1 MALDGELRFGTRIDT
16 SGFTRGTNTVRS
28 QANGLRSTFL
38 SLGKVIG
45 LAFAVGQLVK
55 FGKEAVN
62 TASDLQEIQNV
73 VDTAFGSI
81 SNKMEEFAKTSIESF
96 GLSELSAKKA
106 GSTFMAMG
114 SGMGI
119 TADRASDMAIA
130 LTGLSGDMA
139 SFFNVSQD
147 VANTALQSIYTGE
160 TESLKKF
167 GIVMTE
173 VNLQAFAMS
182 KGINKS
188 VQSMSQ
194 AEKVQLRYAFVMS
207 QTALAQGD
215 FAKTSGS
222 WANQTRVLT
231 ERWKQFLGIMGKGLI
246 NVLTPVVKY
255 LNIVMSQLI
264 AFAETASGI
273 ITSVFGDASTTA
285 KGTTNAISDMGDAT
299 TGVATD
305 TEGVTK
311 GIEATADA
319 TKEATKEAEKGVFA
333 FDELNTAQKP
343 DTAIDEPSVG
353 DIDIPDLSQATA
365 VTSKAL
371 DSVNELKKAMSV
383 LLDRARELKD
393 TFIDGFLSGLGDF
406 KPRIDNIKDSFE
418 SIGTS
423 LFNIATDSEVSK
435 AFDGLL
441 DSWSFALGQF
451 AGSIASIGITIAQ
464 NLLGGIAMWLD
475 SDKGAIKQSLIS
487 IFNIQSEIAELVG
500 NMWETIAS
508 VFEVFGSENG
518 QRITASLVGV
528 FGNTFLFLSEL
539 VSSLARDLLTVI
551 MQPFIDNKEL
561 LRTTLNDSLGVIA
574 TVLETIKT
582 TLDETFKSFLTM
594 YNEHI
599 KPFFDSIT
607 AGLSELLTVMLNVFN
622 THILPVLQ
630 QLAEKFDTVF
640 KEHIQPMLEQFI
652 ILIGK
657 VFDLLKVLWEN
668 LLQPLLKFLIE
679 KFGKDFGET
688 LKTIGNI
695 MLDVLATASDVF
707 GGIFTILGGLIDFI
721 TGVFSG
727 DWEKAWDGI
736 VQIFSG
742 IGKIISAIVN
752 VILGV
757 MESLVNGVIG
767 GINLCISALN
777 GLKFTVPNWVP
788 VIGGGSFG
796 LSIPKIPTA
805 KIPRLATGTVVP
817 PTSGEFAA
825 ILGDNKRET
834 EVVSPLSTM
843 KKAFK
848 EALAES
854 GSGGSGGNTTINMQV
869 DGKTFAQI
877 VLPYINGENSR
888 KGATLVK
895 VGV

>member
-1 MALDGELRFGTRIDT
+1 M
-16 SGFTRGTNTVRS
+16 
-28 QANGLRSTFL
+28 
-38 SLGKVIG
+38 
-45 LAFAVGQLVK
+45 
-55 FGKEAVN
+55 
-62 TASDLQEIQNV
+62 
-73 VDTAFGSI
+73 
-81 SNKMEEFAKTSIESF
+81 
-96 GLSELSAKKA
+96 
-106 GSTFMAMG
+106 
-114 SGMGI
+114 
-119 TADRASDMAIA
+119 
-130 LTGLSGDMA
+130 
-139 SFFNVSQD
+139 
-147 VANTALQSIYTGE
+147 
-160 TESLKKF
+160 
-167 GIVMTE
+167 
-173 VNLQAFAMS
+173 
-182 KGINKS
+182 
-188 VQSMSQ
+188 
-194 AEKVQLRYAFVMS
+194 
-207 QTALAQGD
+207 
-215 FAKTSGS
+215 S

-231 ERWKQFLGIMGKGLI
+231 ERWKVFLGIIGKGLI

-273 ITSVFGDASTTA
+273 ITSVFGDASTSA
-285 KGTTNAISDMGDAT
+285 KGTTNAITDMGDAT
-299 TGVATD
+299 SDVSTD
-305 TEGVTK
+305 TESIASGM
-311 GIEATADA
+311 EDTADA

-333 FDELNTAQKP
+333 FDELNTSQKP
-343 DTAIDEPSVG
+343 DTATADETSVG
-353 DIDIPDLSQATA
+353 DIDIPDLSKSAA
-365 VTSKAL
+365 VTAKAL

-383 LLDRARELKD
+383 LLERAKELKD
-393 TFIDGFLSGLGDF
+393 TFVDGFLSGIGDYQ
-406 KPRIDNIKDSFE
+406 PRIDNIKDSFE
-418 SIGTS
+418 SIGAS
-423 LFNIATDSEVSK
+423 LLDIVTDSGVSK
-435 AFDGLL
+435 AFNGML
-441 DSWSFALGQF
+441 DSWAFALGQF

-475 SDKGAIKQSLIS
+475 SDSDTIKQSLIN
-487 IFNIQSEIAELVG
+487 IFNIHSEISTLVG
-500 NMWETIAS
+500 SMWETIAS
-508 VFEVFGSENG
+508 VFEAFGSENG
-518 QRITASLVGV
+518 QRITASIVGI
-528 FGNTFLFLSEL
+528 FANTFLFLYEY
-539 VSSLARDLLTVI
+539 VSMVARDLMTAI
-551 MQPFIDNKEL
+551 IQPFIDNKEL
-561 LRTTLNDSLGVIA
+561 LRTTLIDVLGVMA

-582 TLDETFKSFLTM
+582 ALDETFKSFLTM
-594 YNEHI
+594 YDEHI

-607 AGLSELLTVMLNVFN
+607 AGLSELLTVMLEVFN
-622 THILPVLQ
+622 QYILPVLQ
-630 QLAEKFDTVF
+630 QLADKFDKVF
-640 KEHIQPMLEQFI
+640 KEHIQPMLDQFI
-652 ILIGK
+652 TLIGK
-657 VFDLLKVLWEN
+657 VYDLLKVLWEN
-668 LLQPLLKFLIE
+668 ILQPLLKFLIE
-679 KFGKDFGET
+679 KFGKDFGAT

-727 DWEKAWDGI
+727 DWKKAWDGV

-854 GSGGSGGNTTINMQV
+854 GGGNGGGNTTVNMQV